1 MLIEV
6 GAVDVLLFGKVVLEA
21 VSVDG
26 SGSEC
31 RSIRGRSSQSG
42 VRSVRRVK
50 RGKEERASLP
60 ILDVIEEWHTVS
72 ATRAHAI
79 HIKPDDGSRSGQAAV
94 VAHGEQPVIFWR
106 ISLKDFAA
114 AEEAHDPR
122 RSFESIEH
130 CPEERRERE

>member
-21 VSVDG
+21 VSVEG
-26 SGSEC
+26 EGRN
-31 RSIRGRSSQSG
+31 RSFWGRSSQFG
-42 VRSVRRVK
+42 VRSVRRMK

-60 ILDVIEEWHTVS
+60 ILNVIEEWHTVS

-130 CPEERRERE
+130 CPKGPV